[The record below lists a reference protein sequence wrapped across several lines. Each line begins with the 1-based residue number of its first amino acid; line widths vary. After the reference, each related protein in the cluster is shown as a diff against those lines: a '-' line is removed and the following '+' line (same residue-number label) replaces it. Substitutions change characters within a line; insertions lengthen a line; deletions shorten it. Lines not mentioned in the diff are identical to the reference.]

1 MKKGHIS
8 RLRKLY
14 SRKGTVEILEYV
26 DSHKECEISDLER
39 IATPFVV
46 EKRLQ
51 TFRALR
57 LMTERLE
64 LTDAGRKY
72 LGMIR
77 TIESLNEG
85 VKTWKVNKTKTQ
97 DF

>member
-1 MKKGHIS
+1 MKKGHVS

-26 DSHKECEISDLER
+26 NNNPACEISDLEKV
-39 IATPFVV
+39 ATPFVV

-51 TFRALR
+51 TFRALQ

-72 LGMIR
+72 LGIIR
-77 TIESLNEG
+77 VIESLNEG
-85 VKTWKVNKTKTQ
+85 VKTWKVNKAKI
-97 DF
+97 

>member
-1 MKKGHIS
+1 M
-8 RLRKLY
+8 
-14 SRKGTVEILEYV
+14 

-46 EKRLQ
+46 KERLQ
-51 TFRALR
+51 TFRALQ
-57 LMTERLE
+57 LMTEGLE

-77 TIESLNEG
+77 VIESLDEG
-85 VKTWKVNKTKTQ
+85 E
-97 DF
+97 

>member
-26 DSHKECEISDLER
+26 DGHAGCEVSDLER

-51 TFRALR
+51 TFRALQ

-64 LTDAGRKY
+64 LTDEGRKY
-72 LGMIR
+72 LGIIR
-77 TIESLNEG
+77 VIESLDKGG
-85 VKTWKVNKTKTQ
+85 VRK
-97 DF
+97 

>member
-14 SRKGTVEILEYV
+14 SRKGAVEILEYV
-26 DSHKECEISDLER
+26 DSHPACEISDLER

-51 TFRALR
+51 TFRALQ
-57 LMTERLE
+57 LMTEELE
-64 LTDAGRKY
+64 LTDEGRKY

-77 TIESLNEG
+77 VIESLNEG
-85 VKTWKVNKTKTQ
+85 VKTWKVNKAKI
-97 DF
+97 

>member
-1 MKKGHIS
+1 M
-8 RLRKLY
+8 Y

-26 DSHKECEISDLER
+26 DSHPACEISDLER

-46 EKRLQ
+46 GKRLQ
-51 TFRALR
+51 TFRALQ

-64 LTDAGRKY
+64 LTDEGRKY
-72 LGMIR
+72 LGMMR
-77 TIESLNEG
+77 AIESLNEG
-85 VKTWKVNKTKTQ
+85 VKTWKVNKIKVSRTKR

>member
-1 MKKGHIS
+1 MEKGHVS

-26 DSHKECEISDLER
+26 DGHPACEISDLER

-51 TFRALR
+51 TFRALQ

-72 LGMIR
+72 LGIIR
-77 TIESLNEG
+77 VIESLDKGE
-85 VKTWKVNKTKTQ
+85 
-97 DF
+97 

>member
-1 MKKGHIS
+1 MEKGHVS

-26 DSHKECEISDLER
+26 DGHKECEISDLEKV
-39 IATPFVV
+39 ATPFVV
-46 EKRLQ
+46 KERLQ
-51 TFRALR
+51 TFWALQ

-77 TIESLNEG
+77 VIESLMEG
-85 VKTWKVNKTKTQ
+85 
-97 DF
+97 

>member
-26 DSHKECEISDLER
+26 DGHTGCEISDLEKV
-39 IATPFVV
+39 ATPFVV

-51 TFRALR
+51 TFWALQ

-64 LTDAGRKY
+64 LTDEGRKY
-72 LGMIR
+72 LDMIR
-77 TIESLNEG
+77 KIEGLEMEG
-85 VKTWKVNKTKTQ
+85 
-97 DF
+97 